1 MNVVINGNK
10 YDVIIQ
16 RKKNKHTYLR
26 VKEDLGIYVTTNY
39 FVSKREIANFIDDN
53 IDSIRN
59 MISKELS
66 RQNKKDDFYYLGQTY
81 EVTNKSELDGVDK
94 WYRKQAEKVFE
105 ERFNYVFSKF
115 EGNISRPIIRIR
127 KMKSRWGVCNRR
139 LHKITLN
146 LELIKKDVNIID
158 YVILHELCHF
168 IHFNHSKKF
177 WELVS
182 YYIPNYKE
190 LRKILKE

>member
-105 ERFNYVFSKF
+105 ERFEYVFSKF
-115 EGNISRPIIRIR
+115 ESNIEKPIIRIR
-127 KMKSRWGVCNRR
+127 KMKSRWGVCNRK

>member
-1 MNVVINGNK
+1 MNVVIDGNK
-10 YDVIIQ
+10 YDIIIQ
-16 RKKNKHTYLR
+16 RKRNKHTYLR